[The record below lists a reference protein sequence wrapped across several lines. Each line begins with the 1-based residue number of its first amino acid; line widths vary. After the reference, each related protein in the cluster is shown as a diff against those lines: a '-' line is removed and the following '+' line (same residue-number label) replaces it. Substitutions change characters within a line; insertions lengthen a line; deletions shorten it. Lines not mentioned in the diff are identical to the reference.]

1 MAFLANKTVN
11 RLHLHSAIYV
21 LASAGGGVFF
31 GAFLL
36 KAGTSIPAILCA
48 YALINLGRFCL
59 RPLVLTAAKRVGLR
73 PIVVFGTVLLGLQD
87 PVLAQGH
94 GVGWALLA
102 LCAVATLGET
112 FYWTAYHTYYGQVG
126 DAEHRGHQTSAREAV
141 AAVVGIVAPVAGG
154 WALATLG
161 PQAAFGAVALVQIL
175 AVLPLLGMP
184 NVSVPPEVEAPYVG
198 VEPGFWMYLANGWI
212 GAGTAVVW
220 QVVLFVSLSQS
231 FTAFGGAMALAAL
244 ASAMLGLVLGRR
256 LDGGKGVHAAWLSF
270 AVLTVTIVL
279 RAVADTPALAVAANA
294 MGAFVATIY
303 YPTHMTAAYNMAAR
317 APCPLRFQ
325 MAWEA
330 GWDIG
335 RGAACLVA
343 AGLIALGA
351 TPQATLLLSL
361 IGVVAMLVLLRRY
374 YAGVAAAVPA

>member
-11 RLHLHSAIYV
+11 RLHLHSGIYV
-21 LASAGGGVFF
+21 LAAAGGGVFF

-36 KAGTSIPAILCA
+36 KAGVPVPAVLCV

-59 RPLVLTAAKRVGLR
+59 RPLVLIAARRFGLR
-73 PIVVFGTVLLGLQD
+73 PLVIFGTVFLALQY
-87 PVLAQGH
+87 PVLAQVH

-102 LCAVATLGET
+102 LSAVATVGET

-141 AAVVGIVAPVAGG
+141 AALVGIVAPVAGG

-161 PQAAFGAVALVQIL
+161 PQAAFGAVALVQML
-175 AVLPLLGMP
+175 AALPLMGMP
-184 NVSVPPEVEAPYVG
+184 NVAVPRAVDNPYVG
-198 VEPGFWMYLANGWI
+198 VAPGFWMYLANGWI
-212 GAGTAVVW
+212 GAGTAIVW
-220 QVVLFVSLSQS
+220 QIVLFVSLSQS

-244 ASAMLGLVLGRR
+244 ASAVLGLVLGRR
-256 LDGGKGVHAAWLSF
+256 LDAGKGVHAAWLSF
-270 AVLTVTIVL
+270 AVLTLTILL
-279 RAVADTPALAVAANA
+279 RSVADTPALAVAANA
-294 MGAFVATIY
+294 LGAFVATIY

-317 APCPLRFQ
+317 APCPFRFQ

-335 RGAACLVA
+335 RGAGCLVA
-343 AGLIALGA
+343 AGLVALGA
-351 TPQATLLLSL
+351 PLQATLLISL
-361 IGVVAMLVLLRRY
+361 AGAVAMLVLLRRY
-374 YAGVAAAVPA
+374 YAGAAPA

>member
-1 MAFLANKTVN
+1 MSYLANKTVN
-11 RLHLHSAIYV
+11 RLHLHSGIYV
-21 LASAGGGVFF
+21 LAAAGGGVFF

-36 KAGTSIPAILCA
+36 KAGVPIPVVLCA
-48 YALINLGRFCL
+48 YALINLGRFAL
-59 RPLVLTAAKRVGLR
+59 RPLALILAKRLGLR
-73 PIVVFGTVLLGLQD
+73 PLMILGTVLLGLQY
-87 PVLAQGH
+87 PVLAQVH

-102 LCAVATLGET
+102 LCAAAMAGET

-141 AAVVGIVAPVAGG
+141 SAMVGVVAPVAGG

-175 AVLPLLGMP
+175 AALPLLGMP
-184 NVSVPPEVEAPYVG
+184 NIAVPRYVEEPYVG
-198 VEPGFWMYLANGWI
+198 VEPGFWMSLADGWI
-212 GAGTAVVW
+212 GAGTAVAW
-220 QVVLFVSLSQS
+220 QIVLFVSLSQS

-244 ASAMLGLVLGRR
+244 ASAALGLLLGRH
-256 LDGGKGVHAAWLSF
+256 LDGGKGVRAAWLSF
-270 AVLTVTIVL
+270 AVLVATILL
-279 RAVADTPALAVAANA
+279 RSVADTPVLALAANA

-317 APCPLRFQ
+317 APSPFRFQ

-335 RGAACLVA
+335 HCAGCLAA
-343 AGLIALGA
+343 AGLVALGM
-351 TPQATLLLSL
+351 PLQATLVLSL
-361 IGVVAMLVLLRRY
+361 AGAVAMLVLLRRY
-374 YAGVAAAVPA
+374 YAGVAAPAPA

>member
-11 RLHLHSAIYV
+11 RLHLHSGIYV
-21 LASAGGGVFF
+21 LAAAGGGVFF

-36 KAGTSIPAILCA
+36 KAGVPIPAVLCV
-48 YALINLGRFCL
+48 YALINFGRFCL
-59 RPLVLTAAKRVGLR
+59 RPLVLIAAKRLGLR
-73 PIVVFGTVLLGLQD
+73 PLVIFGTVLLALQY
-87 PVLAQGH
+87 PVLAQVH
-94 GVGWALLA
+94 GVGWALLV
-102 LCAVATLGET
+102 LSAVATLGET

-141 AAVVGIVAPVAGG
+141 AALVGIVAPVAGG

-161 PQAAFGAVALVQIL
+161 PQAAFGAVAAVQML
-175 AVLPLLGMP
+175 AALPVLGMP
-184 NVSVPPEVEAPYVG
+184 NVNVQRVVDGAYVG
-198 VEPGFWMYLANGWI
+198 VMPGFWMYLWNGWI

-244 ASAMLGLVLGRR
+244 ASAVLGLMLGRR
-256 LDGGKGVHAAWLSF
+256 LDAGKGVHAAWLSF
-270 AVLTVTIVL
+270 AVLTLTILL
-279 RAVADTPALAVAANA
+279 RSVADTPTLAVAANA
-294 MGAFVATIY
+294 LGAFVATIY

-317 APCPLRFQ
+317 APCAFRFQ

-335 RGAACLVA
+335 RGAGCLAA
-343 AGLIALGA
+343 AGLVALGA
-351 TPQATLLLSL
+351 PLQATLLISL
-361 IGVVAMLVLLRRY
+361 GGVVAMLVLLRRY
-374 YAGVAAAVPA
+374 YAGIAPA